1 MLFFGVTAPPASA
14 GAPFAP
20 AVTGLSVVAMMRSSR
35 CVLVVVG
42 LVGLVWAVGLAMAAP
57 IRGRRGW

>member
-1 MLFFGVTAPPASA
+1 MIRSFFLLFFGVTAPPASA

-42 LVGLVWAVGLAMAAP
+42 LVGWS
-57 IRGRRGW
+57 GRSG